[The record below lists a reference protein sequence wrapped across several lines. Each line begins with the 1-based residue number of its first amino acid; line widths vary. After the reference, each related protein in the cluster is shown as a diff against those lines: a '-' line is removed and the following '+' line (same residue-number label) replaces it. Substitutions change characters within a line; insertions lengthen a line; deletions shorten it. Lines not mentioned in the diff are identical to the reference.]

1 MRMFI
6 RHPSNA
12 PIQITAHG
20 SDERLDRRLSDLSIG
35 GLCYR
40 SSEFV
45 EPDTLVTVRI
55 ALVRPPFEAN
65 ARTVWCMQRDPEFD
79 VGLAFLDATESYR
92 LRMVEQICYIEHY
105 RNEVRQQQGRILD
118 SEQAA
123 AEWISKYAA
132 DFPKLSC

>member
-6 RHPSNA
+6 RHPSSA
-12 PIQITAHG
+12 PIQITING
-20 SDERLDRRLSDLSIG
+20 SDQQSDRRLNDLSLG

-40 SSEFV
+40 SSNFL

-55 ALVRPPFEAN
+55 ALVQPVFEAN
-65 ARTVWCMQRDPEFD
+65 ARSVWCKQRDQEFD
-79 VGLAFLDATESYR
+79 VGLTFLDAAESYR

-105 RNEVRQQQGRILD
+105 KNEVRLQQGRILD

-123 AEWISKYAA
+123 AEWISKYAP
-132 DFPKLSC
+132 DFPKPGR